1 MENIRYKI
9 TFSFSYIDQVDALLG
24 KTKIL
29 QKSFQ
34 NDVTYFF
41 DLTEDN
47 EQIITYALYQI
58 TNHQIKIERLTKPD
72 EEYEV
77 GTDKPL
83 GSKSAID
90 EN

>member
-9 TFSFSYIDQVDALLG
+9 TFDYNFLDNVDQLLG
-24 KTKIL
+24 KTVII
-29 QKSFQ
+29 QKSF
-34 NDVTYFF
+34 NKMVTYLF
-41 DLTEDN
+41 DLNEDN
-47 EQIITYALYQI
+47 EEIITYALYQL

-72 EEYEV
+72 DDYEV